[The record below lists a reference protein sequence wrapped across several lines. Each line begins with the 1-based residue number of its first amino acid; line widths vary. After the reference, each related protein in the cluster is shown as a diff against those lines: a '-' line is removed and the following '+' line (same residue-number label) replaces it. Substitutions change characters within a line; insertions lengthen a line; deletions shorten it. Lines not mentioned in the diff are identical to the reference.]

1 MKKILISIIAASLF
15 SLQAFS
21 AVTISTSGQN
31 RTVTIA
37 YTASILRINTTL
49 EQAAKNLYAQ
59 GVGLVLADGER
70 VPFESLTNA
79 QKLKIIDVAVKR
91 YLMDV
96 AKSQVVNDA
105 ISAAVATSQTT
116 VNDEIIQE

>member
-49 EQAAKNLYAQ
+49 EHAAKNLYAQ

-79 QKLKIIDVAVKR
+79 QKLNIIDVAVKR

>member
-1 MKKILISIIAASLF
+1 MKKIMIVIIAVALV

-21 AVTISTSGQN
+21 EITLTTSGQN

-59 GVGLVLADGER
+59 GVGLVVIDGGK

-79 QKLKIIDVAVKR
+79 QKLNIIDVAVKK

-96 AKSQVVNDA
+96 AKIQVVNDA

-116 VNDEIIQE
+116 VNDEIIQ